1 MKNMARLSTL
11 CRHFPARSPSW
22 TAKELPLLS
31 GAWRIVAALLLI
43 LAATATAAAA
53 IPGLPAS
60 ASAPKTAEAKPAAP
74 DQRIQTQEQLA
85 EARRQLEASGP
96 SEADGGSATDRQ
108 RLLDR
113 LIVSYSERLKLI
125 DDMEALTRGRPD
137 TVSPP
142 GLLAEFA
149 GPPPYSALR
158 VDTLRQEYD
167 STRERLHSLAST
179 ERALVSQKRG
189 LIDSQRRFAE
199 AVRLGDDRVARAK
212 GEAEIEK
219 EKQER
224 ELAALRL
231 QLADAQLANI
241 TLGEERIKAET
252 VLLLASGNELKEVIA
267 RVLPGMR
274 LTKEEAEK
282 QQVRLRSNLAKLVDE
297 FDRQAADNA
306 RHAKERERLEKS
318 MAGTTPDIEAIRR
331 LKLLDETLETD
342 RVTLLT
348 LSWMQNLTQIF
359 SDAWAQRYL
368 GFSATD
374 AATKQTAI
382 TTLGRIQDELH
393 NRKPLLTDLQT
404 VALVAVRE
412 QELRIDNLALDP
424 AAVAHETAI
433 LSLLKQRL
441 QDYQRIVLAAER
453 LDRQIDRWLTGD
465 FGFSSELSSG
475 DYWKL
480 ATLEMMQKLK
490 QIWNF
495 EMFAV
500 EDSTL
505 VDGKTVT
512 VTYGVTIGKSFG
524 ALLLFIFGYWLFSRL
539 ARRLQ
544 KVMVER
550 FGVDQQVASVIRRW
564 AMISLAVVL
573 IVFILNLA
581 RIPLT
586 AFAFMGGA
594 LAIGVGF
601 GTQTIIKNVISG
613 IIILFERK
621 IRVGD
626 IIAIGGTTG
635 HVTAVDLRASTVRSF
650 DGVEALVP
658 NSSFLENQVVNWT
671 YSNSQI
677 RREIRIGIAYGSPV
691 HEAADIIAGCA
702 EDHGQVLKDPP
713 PAVFFED
720 FGDNALIMALVFWV
734 ELGPNTVS
742 RRIDSD
748 LRYAMEKRLAAA
760 GISIPFPQRDVRL
773 SISDAMPVRV
783 VKPAADTGT
792 TDGNRLPG

>member
-1 MKNMARLSTL
+1 MIRELLFAYDRGSLPAIAAARQLLLALAISLATAPAFAQAGL
-11 CRHFPARSPSW
+11 FKASPEPARS
-22 TAKELPLLS
+22 
-31 GAWRIVAALLLI
+31 
-43 LAATATAAAA
+43 
-53 IPGLPAS
+53 AS
-60 ASAPKTAEAKPAAP
+60 EAKPDSI
-74 DQRIQTQEQLA
+74 DQRTQTQEQLA

-96 SEADGGSATDRQ
+96 PDAEGGMSTERQ

-113 LIVSYSERLKLI
+113 LVVAYGERLKLL
-125 DDMEALTRGRPD
+125 DDMQ
-137 TVSPP
+137 
-142 GLLAEFA
+142 GLSKLRSESSSQQVLIAEFA

-158 VDTLRQEYD
+158 VDGLRQEYD
-167 STRERLHSLAST
+167 TTRERQQSLAST
-179 ERALVSQKRG
+179 ERALDTQKRG
-189 LIDSQRRFAE
+189 LIDAQRRAAE
-199 AVRLGDDRVARAK
+199 ALRLSDDRLARAK
-212 GEAEIEK
+212 GESEK
-219 EKQER
+219 EKERQGR

-252 VLLLASGNELKEVIA
+252 TQLQASGAELKDVIA
-267 RVLPGMR
+267 RVLPNQR
-274 LTKEEAEK
+274 LNKEEFE
-282 QQVRLRSNLAKLVDE
+282 QQQARLHDNLAKLGVE
-297 FDRQAADNA
+297 FDRRVADNA
-306 RHAKERERLEKS
+306 RHATEREQLEKR
-318 MAGTTPDIEAIRR
+318 MAGATPDIDATRR

-342 RVTLLT
+342 RVTLMT
-348 LSWMQNLTQIF
+348 LGWMQNLTQSV

-368 GFSATD
+368 GLSGSDATS
-374 AATKQTAI
+374 KQTAI
-382 TTLGRIQDELH
+382 ATLGRFRDELRD
-393 NRKPLLTDLQT
+393 RKPLLNDLQAT
-404 VALVAVRE
+404 ALVAVRE
-412 QELRIDNLALDP
+412 QELRIDGLALDP
-424 AAVAHETAI
+424 AASAYETAI
-433 LSLLKQRL
+433 LAQLKQRL
-441 QDYQRIVLAAER
+441 QDYQRITLAAER
-453 LDRQIDRWLTGD
+453 LDRQLERWLAGD
-465 FGFSSELSSG
+465 FGFSSEVTSS
-475 DYWKL
+475 DYWKFAAL
-480 ATLEMMQKLK
+480 DVAQKLK
-490 QIWNF
+490 QLWNF

-524 ALLLFIFGYWLFSRL
+524 ALLLFVFGYWLFSRL

-544 KVMVER
+544 RLMVER

-564 AMISLAVVL
+564 VMISLAVVL

-626 IIAIGGTTG
+626 IIQLGGTTG
-635 HVTAVDLRASTVRSF
+635 HVTAVDLRASTVRGF

-658 NSSFLENQVVNWT
+658 NSSFLESQVVNWT

-691 HEAADIIAGCA
+691 HEAAEIIASCA
-702 EDHGQVLKDPP
+702 EDHGHVLKDPP

-720 FGDNALIMALVFWV
+720 FGDNALVFALVFWV
-734 ELGPNTVS
+734 ELNTNLPG

-748 LRYAMEKRLAAA
+748 LRFAMEKRLAAA
-760 GISIPFPQRDVRL
+760 GIAVPFPQRDIRL
-773 SISDAMPVRV
+773 NIADTVPVRV
-783 VKPAADTGT
+783 VPPAAADADGKPLTG
-792 TDGNRLPG
+792 